1 MQNNYPFPRML
12 PATVENIEEA
22 WLPAAEAELTALAA
36 EAEKVE
42 RMPDTLLLRPPPPG
56 GVDLI
61 TPDPRYSMCADT
73 ELLTDQ
79 CWRSLYLQID
89 AGFCL

>member
-1 MQNNYPFPRML
+1 MN

-42 RMPDTLLLRPPPPG
+42 RMPDTLLLRPPPPD

-61 TPDPRYSMCADT
+61 TPDPR
-73 ELLTDQ
+73 
-79 CWRSLYLQID
+79 
-89 AGFCL
+89 

>member
-1 MQNNYPFPRML
+1 MKGTWLLPVTVMPFVSSRMNA
-12 PATVENIEEA
+12 ATVENIEEA

-61 TPDPRYSMCADT
+61 TPDPR
-73 ELLTDQ
+73 
-79 CWRSLYLQID
+79 
-89 AGFCL
+89 

>member
-1 MQNNYPFPRML
+1 MKGTWLLPVTVMPFLSSRMNA
-12 PATVENIEEA
+12 ATVENIEEA

-61 TPDPRYSMCADT
+61 TPDPR
-73 ELLTDQ
+73 
-79 CWRSLYLQID
+79 
-89 AGFCL
+89 